1 MGWLDGCCGLPAW
14 VCPEGRLQPI
24 EAHYCVTHGE
34 ERPHPE
40 RMVHE
45 RLGGDVPRVV
55 RRALELQPASDGLS
69 TPCLAGSVLVYLTE
83 TGRLVAVD
91 MASEA
96 TVFLAEKVHQASCRI
111 DRGLVR
117 AALRLDVGVR
127 YCAWDVRDLRDGL
140 SDYTEVDAS
149 NSGGAGSNLL
159 GLPHNRT
166 RLHIGSGLVRLVVEH
181 DPIEGP
187 LAEMYKETTGVWPG
201 PWLIRRTSNP
211 RGPAVYDIDLRPQDL
226 WQVPV
231 PIPGG
236 ILVIGAVRAGGVLV
250 SGALAIPNQGAHW

>member
-24 EAHYCVTHGE
+24 EAHFCGIDGE
-34 ERPHPE
+34 ERPHPS

-45 RLGGDVPRVV
+45 RLGGSAPRVV
-55 RRALELQPASDGLS
+55 RRALELSPASDGLS
-69 TPCLAGSVLVYLTE
+69 TPCLAGNVLVYLTE

-96 TVFLAEKVHQASCRI
+96 TLFLAVDVHQASCRL
-111 DRGLVR
+111 DRGMVR
-117 AALRLDVGVR
+117 AALRVDAGVR

-140 SDYTEVDAS
+140 AEFTEVDAIQ
-149 NSGGAGSNLL
+149 SGGAGSKLL

-166 RLHIGSGLVRLVVEH
+166 RLHMGSGLVRLVVEH
-181 DPIEGP
+181 DPVDGA
-187 LAEMYKETTGVWPG
+187 LADLYKETTGVWPG
-201 PWLIRRTSNP
+201 PWLIRRTANP
-211 RGPAVYDIDLRPQDL
+211 DVAPVNDIDLRPQDL

-250 SGALAIPNQGAHW
+250 SGALVIPNHGAHW